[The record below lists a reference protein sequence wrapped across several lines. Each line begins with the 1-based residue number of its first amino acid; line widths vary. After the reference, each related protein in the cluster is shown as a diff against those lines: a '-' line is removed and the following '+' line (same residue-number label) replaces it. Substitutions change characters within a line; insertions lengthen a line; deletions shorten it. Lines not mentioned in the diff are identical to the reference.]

1 MAKKNSKRCAKKSTK
16 WWQWLAIAAGAF
28 LLYQGLE
35 HFLYP
40 PQEGAS
46 KKSVTLKSK
55 DRKKDKPK
63 EQEKEKDKPPAS
75 AAPGVK
81 ASPTPQPQASPTPP
95 PAPTNGPVAKWD
107 FSSAARFLPP
117 EAYPDNYTALALEGN
132 SGLLAYAKTIPGKK
146 PGPQGLTNTQPGLRA
161 LLWNGKIYDAKELDF
176 NAVKSEL
183 ENFKLVGLPQPD
195 RRPWIGGAAKVYPMK
210 LFFTDE
216 TRLAVAYAVID
227 AAGPHWANVIDA
239 SGKASPAVFL
249 QGTTAA
255 VTRKVRREDKNG
267 KFYIVSEKGSLD
279 LDQPEAGYRWKVEA
293 YAWNEKDFVFDKEL
307 SAQLTKEKKS
317 E

>member
-1 MAKKNSKRCAKKSTK
+1 MAKKKSKRSAKKSTK

-40 PQEGAS
+40 PKETAS

-55 DRKKDKPK
+55 DRKKDK
-63 EQEKEKDKPPAS
+63 EKEKVTES
-75 AAPGVK
+75 AAPAAK
-81 ASPTPQPQASPTPP
+81 PSPSPAPRPSPTPQA
-95 PAPTNGPVAKWD
+95 APTAGPVAKWD
-107 FSSAARFLPP
+107 FNSAARFLPP
-117 EAYPDNYTALALEGN
+117 EAYPDNYTALPLDGS

-146 PGPQGLTNTQPGLRA
+146 PGPQGLANTQPGLRA
-161 LLWNGKIYDAKELDF
+161 LLWNGKSYDAKELDF

-195 RRPWIGGAAKVYPMK
+195 RRAWIGGAAKVYPMK

-216 TRLAVAYAVID
+216 TRLAVAYAVVETG
-227 AAGPHWANVIDA
+227 GPRWATVIDA

-255 VTRKVRREDKNG
+255 VTRKVRREEKNG

-279 LDQPEAGYRWKVEA
+279 LKAPEAGYRWKVEA
-293 YAWNEKDFVFDKEL
+293 YAWNGKDFVFDKEL
-307 SAQLTKEKKS
+307 SAELTKEKKS

>member
-1 MAKKNSKRCAKKSTK
+1 MAKKKSKRSSKKSSNSK
-16 WWQWLAIAAGAF
+16 WWQWIAIAAGAF
-28 LLYQGLE
+28 ILYQGLE
-35 HFLYP
+35 HFLYSP
-40 PQEGAS
+40 KDGPS
-46 KKSVTLKSK
+46 KKSVTLKTK
-55 DRKKDKPK
+55 DRKKEK
-63 EQEKEKDKPPAS
+63 EREKEKEKPSES
-75 AAPGVK
+75 AAPAAK
-81 ASPTPQPQASPTPP
+81 
-95 PAPTNGPVAKWD
+95 PAPTPAPLATPTPHAVPTAGPVSKWD
-107 FSSAARFLPP
+107 FNAGARFLPP
-117 EAYPDNYTALALEGN
+117 EAYPDNYTVLPVEGS

-161 LLWNGKIYDAKELDF
+161 LLWNGKSYDAKELDF

-183 ENFKLVGLPQPD
+183 ENFKLVGLPQLD

-216 TRLAVAYAVID
+216 TRLAVAYAVVD
-227 AAGPHWANVIDA
+227 ANGPHWASVTD
-239 SGKASPAVFL
+239 STGKVSPAVFL

-279 LDQPEAGYRWKVEA
+279 LDKPEAGYRWKVEA
-293 YAWNEKDFVFDKEL
+293 YAWNGKDFVLDKDF
-307 SAQLTKEKKS
+307 SAELTKAKKT

>member
-1 MAKKNSKRCAKKSTK
+1 MAKKKSKRSPKKKSTQ

-28 LLYQGLE
+28 LLYQGIE

-40 PQEGAS
+40 PKESGS
-46 KKSVTLKSK
+46 KKSVSLKTK
-55 DRKKDKPK
+55 DRKKERAKDK
-63 EQEKEKDKPPAS
+63 EREKEKPAPS
-75 AAPGVK
+75 PVGAARP
-81 ASPTPQPQASPTPP
+81 SPTPTPHASPTPP
-95 PAPTNGPVAKWD
+95 AATGGPVAKWD

-117 EAYPDNYTALALEGN
+117 EAYPDNYTALALEGS

-161 LLWNGKIYDAKELDF
+161 LLWNGKAYDAKELDF

-183 ENFKLVGLPQPD
+183 ENFKLVGLPQPE

-216 TRLAVAYAVID
+216 TRLAVAYAVVEPN
-227 AAGPHWANVIDA
+227 GPRWATVIDS

-255 VTRKVRREDKNG
+255 VTRKVRREEKNG
-267 KFYIVSEKGSLD
+267 KFYIVSERGSLD
-279 LDQPEAGYRWKVEA
+279 LDAPEAGYRWKVEA
-293 YAWNEKDFVFDKEL
+293 YAWNGKDFVFDKEL
-307 SAQLTKEKKS
+307 SAQLTKEKKA

>member
-1 MAKKNSKRCAKKSTK
+1 MAKKKSKRSAKKSTK

-40 PQEGAS
+40 PKETSS
-46 KKSVTLKSK
+46 KKSVALKSK
-55 DRKKDKPK
+55 DRKKEKLK
-63 EQEKEKDKPPAS
+63 EKEKVAES
-75 AAPGVK
+75 AAPAAK
-81 ASPTPQPQASPTPP
+81 PSPTPAPRPSPTPP
-95 PAPTNGPVAKWD
+95 PEPTSGPVAKWD

-117 EAYPDNYTALALEGN
+117 EAYPDNYTALSLDGG

-161 LLWNGKIYDAKELDF
+161 LLWNGKSYDAKELDF

-195 RRPWIGGAAKVYPMK
+195 RRAWIGGAAKVYPMK

-216 TRLAVAYAVID
+216 TRLAVAYAVVD
-227 AAGPHWANVIDA
+227 AGGPRWATVVDA

-255 VTRKVRREDKNG
+255 VTRKVRREEKNG
-267 KFYIVSEKGSLD
+267 KFYIVSERGSLD
-279 LDQPEAGYRWKVEA
+279 LQAPEAGYRWKVEA
-293 YAWNEKDFVFDKEL
+293 YAWNGKDFVFDKEL
-307 SAQLTKEKKS
+307 SAALTKEKKS

>member
-1 MAKKNSKRCAKKSTK
+1 MAKKKSKRSSKKSSTTK

-40 PQEGAS
+40 PKDGGS
-46 KKSVTLKSK
+46 KKSVALKSK
-55 DRKKDKPK
+55 ERKK
-63 EQEKEKDKPPAS
+63 EKEKEKEKEKPAPSPAPS
-75 AAPGVK
+75 GK
-81 ASPTPQPQASPTPP
+81 ATPTPHPQASPTPS
-95 PAPTNGPVAKWD
+95 PAAASGAVAKWD
-107 FSSAARFLPP
+107 FNSAARFLPP
-117 EAYPDNYTALALEGN
+117 EAYPDNYTALNLEN
-132 SGLLAYAKTIPGKK
+132 HSGLLAYAKVIPGKK

-161 LLWNGKIYDAKELDF
+161 LIWNGKAYDAKELDF

-195 RRPWIGGAAKVYPMK
+195 RRPWIGGAAQVFPMK

-216 TRLAVAYAVID
+216 TRLAVAYAVVD
-227 AAGPHWANVIDA
+227 ASGPHWANVLDA
-239 SGKASPAVFL
+239 GGKSSPAVFL

-255 VTRKVRREDKNG
+255 VTRKVRREDRNG
-267 KFYIVSEKGSLD
+267 KYYIISEKGSLD
-279 LDQPEAGYRWKVEA
+279 VAQPEAGYRWKVEA
-293 YAWNEKDFVFDKEL
+293 FAWNGKDFVFDKEL

>member
-1 MAKKNSKRCAKKSTK
+1 MAKKKSKRSAKKSTK
-16 WWQWLAIAAGAF
+16 WWQWLAIAAAAF

-40 PQEGAS
+40 PKETPS
-46 KKSVTLKSK
+46 KKSVSLKSK
-55 DRKKDKPK
+55 DRKKDK
-63 EQEKEKDKPPAS
+63 EKDKSKDKAAES
-75 AAPGVK
+75 AAPTAK
-81 ASPTPQPQASPTPP
+81 PAPTPAPQPSPTPP
-95 PAPTNGPVAKWD
+95 PPTSGPVAKWD
-107 FSSAARFLPP
+107 FNSAARFLPP
-117 EAYPDNYTALALEGN
+117 EAYPDNYTALPLDGG

-161 LLWNGKIYDAKELDF
+161 LLWNGKSYEARELDF

-195 RRPWIGGAAKVYPMK
+195 RRAWIGGAAKVYPMK

-216 TRLAVAYAVID
+216 TRLAVAYAVVD
-227 AAGPHWANVIDA
+227 AAGPHWAKVIDA
-239 SGKASPAVFL
+239 SGKSLPAVFL

-255 VTRKVRREDKNG
+255 VTRKVRREEKNG
-267 KFYIVSEKGSLD
+267 KFYIVSERGSLD
-279 LDQPEAGYRWKVEA
+279 LQAPEAGYRWKVEA
-293 YAWNEKDFVFDKEL
+293 YAWNGKDFVFDKEF
-307 SAQLTKEKKS
+307 SAELTKEKKA